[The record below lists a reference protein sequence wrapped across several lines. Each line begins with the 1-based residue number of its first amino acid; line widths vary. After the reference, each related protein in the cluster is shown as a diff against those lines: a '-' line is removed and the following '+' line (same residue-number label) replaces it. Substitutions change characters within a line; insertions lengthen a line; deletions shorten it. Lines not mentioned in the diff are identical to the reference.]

1 MVFSNQYVSFEGRE
15 CPKDKK
21 RTALLLGSLRV
32 GERISGGGRRLI
44 SDRKTFAL
52 SRLEKTFH
60 KAFWNDIL

>member
-1 MVFSNQYVSFEGRE
+1 MYHLEAENAQ
-15 CPKDKK
+15 KIKK
-21 RTALLLGSLRV
+21 RRALLLGRLRL